1 MYDDRIVPSMK
12 KSECAM
18 ASPVSSEQI
27 NAFLSNPSL
36 RNAILAVNRP
46 EGGPQLT
53 PVWYIWDGE
62 AFWLSIRN
70 HSAKYRYMQ
79 RDQDISILVDE
90 PASARYVLAYG
101 RAAFLD
107 ENLRAHPVLRSMLEK
122 YNVSNEEMEEGLDEL
137 SSPERVLVKLH
148 PERMLARLD

>member
-1 MYDDRIVPSMK
+1 MPDDPIVPPLK
-12 KSECAM
+12 KVERAM
-18 ASPVSSEQI
+18 TPSAPSEQI
-27 NAFLSNPSL
+27 NAFLSSPSL
-36 RNAILAVNRP
+36 RDAILAVNRP
-46 EGGPQLT
+46 KGGPQLT
-53 PVWYIWDGE
+53 PVWFIWDGE

-79 RDQDISILVDE
+79 SNQDISILVDE

-122 YNVSNEEMEEGLDEL
+122 YNVSKEEMEEGLDEL

-148 PERMLARLD
+148 PERMLARLE